1 MDATIVTL
9 WGMFLKRLG
18 LDPLANGLLCATTG
32 ACPDVW
38 ELDNGDFAIIGMD
51 ISALAAAQ
59 LPPTA
64 GCAPNERIIRLPRH
78 VLVNAKR
85 DIPDRA

>member
-1 MDATIVTL
+1 
-9 WGMFLKRLG
+9 MFLKRLG
-18 LDPLANGLLCATTG
+18 IDPQANGLRCANTG

-38 ELDNGDFAIIGMD
+38 QLENGDFAIIGAD
-51 ISALAAAQ
+51 ITAVAVAQ

-64 GCAPNERIIRLPRH
+64 GCAPGERIISIPRH

-85 DIPDRA
+85 DIPDQA